1 MYILLFIPVA
11 IYKKEQSYRVVFP
24 LTILTEFCSS
34 VYSTRLFRTVS
45 PSTGRSA
52 KLHTYYFC
60 STDLVLGAG
69 GRKQMQ
75 SPPQSE
81 R

>member
-1 MYILLFIPVA
+1 MYILLFISVT

-24 LTILTEFCSS
+24 PTILTEFSG
-34 VYSTRLFRTVS
+34 VYSTWLFCTVS

-52 KLHTYYFC
+52 KLHMHLVC

-75 SPPQSE
+75 SPPRSE
-81 R
+81 P